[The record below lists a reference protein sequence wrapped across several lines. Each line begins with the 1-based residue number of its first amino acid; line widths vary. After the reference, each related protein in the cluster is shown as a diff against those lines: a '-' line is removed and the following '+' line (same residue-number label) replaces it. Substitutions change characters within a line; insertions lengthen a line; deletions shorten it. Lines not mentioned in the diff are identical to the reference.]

1 MRTPLSTWLLAAML
15 VAATAVPALAS
26 PGWLGVTT
34 QSTDD
39 DLRRGLDLTRD
50 GLLVNRVFDDSPADR
65 AGLRKGDVILRFDG
79 RTVTAPE
86 DLRDLVR
93 DAGSGRSVSVEVW
106 RDGSRRTLSVRLGE
120 LPEDERDSFEVP
132 VPSTPRAPRAPRA
145 PEPPRAND
153 RSRAPELDRL
163 HADDDRSRDDDR
175 SGDRDRRHRRIII
188 NGRDVPEAEI
198 EKHLQEL
205 DLEGLKALKGLDALK
220 DMKVWTDDDGHAFS
234 LAGPSRGR
242 LGVRIEELSG
252 DLGQALGVTGGSGV
266 LVLEVYE
273 DTPAQKAGLKAGDVI
288 LEVDGHPVK
297 DPDDLVSEL
306 GRQTGRV
313 DIVVTRKGAR
323 RTVQA
328 DLPERRERRMSG
340 VAPRARSFNFRIPE
354 PGRTPQVYRWQTE
367 GDTDRDADLREE
379 LRQLRRELRELREQV
394 GEKK

>member
-1 MRTPLSTWLLAAML
+1 MRTPPSTWLLAAL
-15 VAATAVPALAS
+15 LFAATAVPALAS

-34 QSTDD
+34 QSTDE

-50 GLLVNRVFDDSPADR
+50 GLLVNRVFADSPADR

-79 RTVTAPE
+79 RTVTEPE

-93 DAGSGRSVSVEVW
+93 DAGSGRNVSVELW
-106 RDGSRRTLSVRLGE
+106 REGSRRTLDVRLGV
-120 LPEDERDSFEVP
+120 LPEDERDSIETP
-132 VPSTPRAPRAPRA
+132 VPPTPPRAPRA
-145 PEPPRAND
+145 PEAPRVND
-153 RSRAPELDRL
+153 RSRAPELDWKR
-163 HADDDRSRDDDR
+163 ADDKRSDDER
-175 SGDRDRRHRRIII
+175 SDDRDRDRTHRRMII
-188 NGRDVPEAEI
+188 NGREVPEAEM
-198 EKHLQEL
+198 EKHLKEL
-205 DLEGLKALKGLDALK
+205 DLEGLESLKGLEALK
-220 DMKVWTDDDGHAFS
+220 DMHVWKDADGRSFS
-234 LAGPSRGR
+234 LSGPSRGR
-242 LGVRIEELSG
+242 LGVRIEKLSG
-252 DLGQALGVTGGSGV
+252 DLGQALGVTGGAGV

-288 LEVDGHPVK
+288 VEVGGRKVA

-313 DIVVTRKGAR
+313 DLVVTRRGSR

-354 PGRTPQVYRWQTE
+354 PDRAPRVYRWQTE